1 MKLLPTVKNSGT
13 AELFHRRS
21 RIVAFLSEPAKGKPP
36 AAVAAFAS
44 GSESKNSLLAAL
56 SLLRAGAFR
65 EAKWCFPEREIISG
79 SAFGR
84 KYFKKCFFELAY
96 DTGLGV

>member
-1 MKLLPTVKNSGT
+1 MLKVVIDAGKSIQAQDRHQQIKQMLL
-13 AELFHRRS
+13 
-21 RIVAFLSEPAKGKPP
+21 
-36 AAVAAFAS
+36 
-44 GSESKNSLLAAL
+44 
-56 SLLRAGAFR
+56 
-65 EAKWCFPEREIISG
+65 CG